1 MSARTR
7 AEVPRLWTSHAENV
21 DLSAEVEEVCRD
33 MRFSM
38 SNKIPADIHSFLV
51 QGDRSRTVFGDREP
65 SVLVRMTMGEGTSGL
80 LPFAGRTSRTFPDGK
95 VAQNFPTNKPKH
107 NHRPRRASIYFHH
120 LSFTAKV
127 VKDRSKTTTF
137 HPLLLQIGNLT
148 ATIKSTRAV
157 SRRGT
162 SMSVKTSWRAA
173 PSQSSTRGP
182 VLAIGGVPAV
192 RPVRGDRGERFR
204 RLSARRRHPG
214 WSGMRFQRASGT
226 ATAPPPPTT
235 RRGDAGTAS
244 RELRLLDTALA
255 PPTPA
260 TCSSAA
266 IVDSLP
272 NRKHP

>member
-1 MSARTR
+1 Y
-7 AEVPRLWTSHAENV
+7 
-21 DLSAEVEEVCRD
+21 
-33 MRFSM
+33 
-38 SNKIPADIHSFLV
+38 
-51 QGDRSRTVFGDREP
+51 
-65 SVLVRMTMGEGTSGL
+65 
-80 LPFAGRTSRTFPDGK
+80 
-95 VAQNFPTNKPKH
+95 
-107 NHRPRRASIYFHH
+107 NHRCRRASIYFHH

-127 VKDRSKTTTF
+127 VKDRRQRTPF
-137 HPLLLQIGNLT
+137 HPLWVRSGSLPW
-148 ATIKSTRAV
+148 TIKSTRAV
-157 SRRGT
+157 SRRST

-173 PSQSSTRGP
+173 PSQSSMRGP

-266 IVDSLP
+266 IVNGLP
-272 NRKHP
+272 NRMHP